1 MVAQF
6 DRRPRNRG
14 LQGVY
19 RATVQKIDA
28 DGRLWVQAPRLS
40 GGDSVGPLPTVVF
53 PRAVAPGDRVLVQSV
68 EGMATN
74 LIVTALLA
82 VH

>member
-1 MVAQF
+1 MVSF
-6 DRRPRNRG
+6 EPRPRSRG

-28 DGRLWVQAPRLS
+28 DGRMWVQTPRLS
-40 GGDSVGPLPTVVF
+40 GGDSVGPLPTVVL
-53 PRAVAPGDRVLVQSV
+53 PRPAAPGDRVLVQAV
-68 EGMATN
+68 EGMSTN

-82 VH
+82 NH